1 MSAGNVTPIKPG
13 SEPPKPSRP
22 GRDLDTAE
30 VALGQAIGILDLMQ
44 GAAAFGAIEP
54 PSNHGSLARTL
65 AVVLE
70 LLEKTHGAIFPEP
83 PDAEEEEP

>member
-1 MSAGNVTPIKPG
+1 MSADSVTPIKSG
-13 SEPPKPSRP
+13 KPPTPPRP

-30 VALGQAIGILDLMQ
+30 VALGQAIGIVDLLQ

-70 LLEKTHGAIFPEP
+70 LLEKTHGAIFPES
-83 PDAEEEEP
+83 PDTGEDES